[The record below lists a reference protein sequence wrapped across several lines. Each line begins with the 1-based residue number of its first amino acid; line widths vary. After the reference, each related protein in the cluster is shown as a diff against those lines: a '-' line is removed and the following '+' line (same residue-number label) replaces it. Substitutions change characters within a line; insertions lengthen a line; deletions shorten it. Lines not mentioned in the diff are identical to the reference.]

1 MASNETMYQF
11 KVTLNGV
18 KPPIWRRLLVPSSFS
33 LKDLHKVLQVALGWT
48 DSHLHG
54 FIAKGRHYGIPDP
67 EFGTGQIN
75 ESRVR
80 LDEVLSTE
88 KDAMTYEY
96 DFGDG
101 WGHKIVLEK
110 VLEQA
115 VEGAAPSCIA
125 GARACPPEDCGGPWG
140 YTELLKII
148 ADPAHPEHDERLEW
162 LGGEFDP
169 ERFDLSEINSVLAR
183 MKRRGP
189 KARSGATSSKRPA
202 PSRRR

>member
-1 MASNETMYQF
+1 MATNETMYQI

-18 KPPIWRRLLVPSSFS
+18 KPPVWRRLLVPSSLS

-54 FIAKGRHYGIPDP
+54 FTAKGRHYGIPDL
-67 EFGTGQIN
+67 EFGMGQIN

-88 KDAMTYEY
+88 KDVMIYAY

-101 WGHKIVLEK
+101 WEHKIVLEK
-110 VLEQA
+110 ISEQA
-115 VEGAAPSCIA
+115 TEGAAPSCVA
-125 GARACPPEDCGGPWG
+125 GARARPPEDCGGPWG
-140 YTELLKII
+140 YAELLKII
-148 ADPAHPEHDERLEW
+148 GDPVHPEHDERLEW
-162 LGGEFDP
+162 LGDQFEP

-189 KARSGATSSKRPA
+189 KAGSGATSSKRPA
-202 PSRRR
+202 PSRGR